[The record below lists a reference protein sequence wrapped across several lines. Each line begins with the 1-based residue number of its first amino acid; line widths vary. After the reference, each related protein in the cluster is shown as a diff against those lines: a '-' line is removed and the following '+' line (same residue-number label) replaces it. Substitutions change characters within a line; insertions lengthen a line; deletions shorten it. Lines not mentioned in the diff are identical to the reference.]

1 MATWQDA
8 IKALEGM
15 ENGADLV
22 SAVRTALNKANNEA
36 KGLRTR
42 AKTLAETL
50 GVDMDAEDY
59 DDQLTGIKSSLE
71 AMKSSGAKPD
81 EVGKKLAELEKQLKA
96 MTTESEANRKA
107 AEEATAKRAASVRR
121 SALVEALTKAGAVKP
136 AELAKLLEDRVK
148 VLDND
153 SVVYLDGETEIDVV
167 AGATK
172 YLEANPEFRANRG
185 QPGAGSAPGGTG
197 GAPDL
202 EKMSDGDYV
211 VQRLKQLNGG

>member
-8 IKALEGM
+8 IKALEGL

-59 DDQLTGIKSSLE
+59 DDQLAGVKSSLE
-71 AMKSSGAKPD
+71 AMKAGGAKPD

-96 MTTESEANRKA
+96 MTAESEANKKA

-121 SALVEALTKAGAVKP
+121 SALVEALTKAGAIKP
-136 AELAKLLEDRVK
+136 AELARLLEDRVK
-148 VLDND
+148 VMDND
-153 SVVYLDGETEIDVV
+153 TVVYLDGEAEIDVV

-172 YLEANPEFRANRG
+172 YLEANPEFKANTGR
-185 QPGAGSAPGGTG
+185 PGAGSAPGGTG

-202 EKMSDGDYV
+202 EKMETGDYIA
-211 VQRLKQLNGG
+211 QRLKQMNGG